1 MNNPDPLPKFNELTE
16 DQKERVK
23 QLKSHTKLD
32 DKGVLHSY
40 VKEEQAIL
48 IVLASELIDSPQ
60 RKIARDLL
68 FDKDWYKFMFRSAMR
83 LQSTPNPDMA
93 KAIVSEAYFSLQ
105 DKIREFSG
113 RANFTT
119 WCHEFIRYK
128 VREESKK
135 NDFTVKFNEK
145 TDDYNDSIRREAE
158 IAKETGKPTAPKKIK
173 LPITKIGSSIE
184 GFDDESGESN
194 IDFFDRNAKT
204 PEELLEL
211 KQEMEAK
218 FDALSEVV
226 DNSFAEFLDNKNS
239 EFIQIFWT
247 WFGYARQDRVRM
259 IDDKDKSEEKEKDG
273 EGRVTHNDIA
283 DECGLYPVLPTDDKK
298 DIADKRKKG
307 FERVNGIV
315 NQFHTF
321 INRKL
326 RESMN

>member
-1 MNNPDPLPKFNELTE
+1 MNNPDQLPKFNELTE
-16 DQKERVK
+16 LQQLRVI
-23 QLKSHTKLD
+23 QLTALKPDHKKVPREFVNT
-32 DKGVLHSY
+32 
-40 VKEEQAIL
+40 EQAIL
-48 IVLASELIDSPQ
+48 IVVASELSASPQ
-60 RKIARDLL
+60 RTVARDLL
-68 FDKDWYKFMFRSAMR
+68 FDKDWYKYMYRSAMS

-93 KAIVSEAYFSLQ
+93 KAIVSEAYFSLK
-105 DKIREFSG
+105 DKIREFNG
-113 RANFTT
+113 GAKFKT
-119 WCHEFIRYK
+119 WSYEFIKNK
-128 VREESKK
+128 VREDKK
-135 NDFTVKFNEK
+135 KKDPTEKFNEK
-145 TDDYNDSIRREAE
+145 IDDYNDSIKREAE
-158 IAKETGKPTAPKKIK
+158 IAKENGKPKATKNIK
-173 LPITKIGSSIE
+173 LPITKTGSLIE

-211 KQEMEAK
+211 KQEMDAK
-218 FDALSEVV
+218 FAALSEVV
-226 DNSFAEFLDNKNS
+226 DNSFAEFLDDKNS

-247 WFGYARQDRVRM
+247 WFGYAKQDRVRM